1 MNLHR
6 AHTEILI
13 LAVAAVMVLL
23 VSVAT
28 KAPVQRVVAPQVSGQ
43 AVVPV
48 SMQAPAEARAAAIQA
63 VPATFQTIS
72 APQTHSDSDWVR
84 ADSVEAPAKQTRWVF

>member
-13 LAVAAVMVLL
+13 LALAAVLVLL

-28 KAPVQRVVAPQVSGQ
+28 KTSEPEVMAPQVSSQ
-43 AVVPV
+43 PFMPV
-48 SMQAPAEARAAAIQA
+48 SLEGFSQARPAAVHATPASLQAIST
-63 VPATFQTIS
+63 PS
-72 APQTHSDSDWVR
+72 AHSDSDWLR
-84 ADSVEAPAKQTRWVF
+84 ADSVEVPAKQTRWVF

>member
-28 KAPVQRVVAPQVSGQ
+28 KAPVQKVLAPQVSSQ
-43 AVVPV
+43 AVMPV
-48 SMQAPAEARAAAIQA
+48 SIEVPTDARPAAVHA
-63 VPATFQTIS
+63 VPATLQTIS
-72 APQTHSDSDWVR
+72 TPAAHSDSDWVR

>member
-23 VSVAT
+23 VSVAS
-28 KAPVQRVVAPQVSGQ
+28 KAPELKVMAPQVSSQ
-43 AVVPV
+43 AVMPV
-48 SMQAPAEARAAAIQA
+48 SDKVSTDARPAVIQA
-63 VPATFQTIS
+63 VPATLQTIGTP
-72 APQTHSDSDWVR
+72 AAHSDSDWLR
-84 ADSVEAPAKQTRWVF
+84 ADAVEAPAKQTRWVF